1 MKLKNFFYKDSR
13 LTIKRK
19 TDSLPDGGLKK
30 TIEVDMLTFSPQQ
43 QQTFLLKTGGDQAQ
57 MSGTYGLNPWDIFN
71 PFKETS
77 NLAWI
82 LMYQQG
88 LIKDVTA
95 QIIHPNFGSIMVT
108 VNNPQVGIPYAVFYK
123 NPLDIVI
130 PSPLVGDRINLK
142 EGDNVMW
149 SNGSGLEVQVIRNG
163 DSDCKEFLII
173 I

>member
-1 MKLKNFFYKDSR
+1 MKLNNFFYKDSR

-19 TDSLPDGGLKK
+19 NDSLPDGGLKK

-43 QQTFLLKTGGDQAQ
+43 QQTFILKSGDQAQ

-77 NLAWI
+77 NLAWL

-108 VNNPQVGIPYAVFYK
+108 VNNPQVGIPYAVLYK

-149 SNGSGLEVQVIRNG
+149 SNGSGFEVQVIRNG